1 MSDDDSTPSDS
12 PKNALGIP
20 GRYQGRSAAAP
31 YPLSRMAPSFDL
43 VDMAKQIQDSHQTIA
58 TMTEGKL
65 KLLADQMRA
74 IQEKAAHLLERA
86 KRDVE
91 LHSVPC
97 RFEKRAGG
105 VYHLY
110 RNEDGSLWFSRMA
123 PDEWPKHAPEFV
135 ASYRLDMDMSFS
147 DLASEESG

>member
-1 MSDDDSTPSDS
+1 MAGDDSSS
-12 PKNALGIP
+12 KKNEALSIP
-20 GRYQGRSAAAP
+20 GRYQGPSAAAP
-31 YPLSRMAPSFDL
+31 YPLSRMAPAFDL
-43 VDMAKQIQDSHQTIA
+43 VDIARQIQDSHQTIA

-74 IQEKAAHLLERA
+74 IQEKAQTLLEKA
-86 KRDVE
+86 KRDAE
-91 LHSVPC
+91 LHTVPC

-123 PDEWPKHAPEFV
+123 PDEWPKGAPAFV
-135 ASYRLDMDMSFS
+135 ASYRLDADMSFTDVNDPAQS
-147 DLASEESG
+147 P

>member
-1 MSDDDSTPSDS
+1 MSDDHSNA
-12 PKNALGIP
+12 PKNAPLAVP
-20 GRYQGRSAAAP
+20 GRYQGPSAAAP

-74 IQEKAAHLLERA
+74 IQEKAVHLLEQA
-86 KRDVE
+86 KRDAE

-110 RNEDGSLWFSRMA
+110 RNDDGSLWFSRMA
-123 PDEWPKHAPEFV
+123 PDEWPKARPEFV
-135 ASYRLDMDMSFS
+135 ASYRLDMDMSFTELGS
-147 DLASEESG
+147 PE